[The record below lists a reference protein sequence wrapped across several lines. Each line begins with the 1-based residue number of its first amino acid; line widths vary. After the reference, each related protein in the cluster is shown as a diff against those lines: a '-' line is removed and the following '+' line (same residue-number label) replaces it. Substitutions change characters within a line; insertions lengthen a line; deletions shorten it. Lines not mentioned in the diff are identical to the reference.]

1 MAERILRR
9 PEVIQLTGLPQSTL
23 YDRISA
29 GDFPRPIKLGG
40 PHSRSVGWKESEVQ
54 AWIEQKVKE
63 ANHQQLNAA

>member
-40 PHSRSVGWKESEVQ
+40 PHSCSVGWKESEVQ
-54 AWIEQKVKE
+54 SWIADRARESG
-63 ANHQQLNAA
+63 HQPQNAA